1 MNKESL
7 WQKNFQLNRRTPK
20 DYVGAVIDTAQQM
33 PWCAE
38 MVQIE
43 LNTPVNSQVTTGLLS
58 GGLFVKPKNQSQ
70 ALKWKIAPP
79 SLNNAGL
86 TDKFKQSRIVTRIN
100 LRPTR
105 LAHTLVKFGQYF
117 VNWTQTSRAKMG
129 VCSFWSA

>member
-43 LNTPVNSQVTTGLLS
+43 LNTPVNSQVTAGLLS
-58 GGLFVKPKNQSQ
+58 GGLIVNLKNQSQ
-70 ALKWKIAPP
+70 ALKWKVAPT
-79 SLNNAGL
+79 L
-86 TDKFKQSRIVTRIN
+86 TQ
-100 LRPTR
+100 
-105 LAHTLVKFGQYF
+105 
-117 VNWTQTSRAKMG
+117 
-129 VCSFWSA
+129 